1 LIMNL
6 ADQET
11 AILLISSD
19 LPEMVALADRIL
31 LMKDFRL
38 VGELTNDNDY
48 AKVSADIMSRI
59 KVVDTVTQ

>member
-1 LIMNL
+1 M
-6 ADQET
+6 A
-11 AILLISSD
+11 
-19 LPEMVALADRIL
+19 ALADRIL

-38 VGELTNDNDY
+38 VGELTNDKDY

>member
-1 LIMNL
+1 LIVNL
-6 ADQET
+6 ADKGT

-38 VGELTNDNDY
+38 VGELANDKDY
-48 AKVSADIMSRI
+48 ARVSAHIMSRI
-59 KVVDTVTQ
+59 QAEDHVAQ

>member
-1 LIMNL
+1 MNL

-38 VGELTNDNDY
+38 VGELTNAKDY